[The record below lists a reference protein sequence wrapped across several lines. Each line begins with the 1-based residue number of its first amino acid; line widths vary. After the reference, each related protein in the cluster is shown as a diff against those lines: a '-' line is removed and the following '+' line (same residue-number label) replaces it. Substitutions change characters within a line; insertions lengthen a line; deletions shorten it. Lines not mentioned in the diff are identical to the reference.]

1 MISTKFYRA
10 RPSTNQLRLPKN
22 ISPAI
27 QLFCTNRARTTSS
40 STISTSSPL
49 ITTPQFYSTRSSSQ
63 AISSSKPWK
72 MHTDIEYRDL
82 KPITE
87 MPSDDIL
94 LIDVREESEVI
105 QGNIPSSVNIP
116 ISKFEKL
123 IELHP
128 DEFIK
133 ILGFPKPDKDQ
144 KIIFYCRSGARSAM
158 ALEISK
164 LKGFKNLRNYK
175 GSWLDW
181 IDKET
186 PSS

>member
-1 MISTKFYRA
+1 MS
-10 RPSTNQLRLPKN
+10 
-22 ISPAI
+22 
-27 QLFCTNRARTTSS
+27 
-40 STISTSSPL
+40 
-49 ITTPQFYSTRSSSQ
+49 
-63 AISSSKPWK
+63 
-72 MHTDIEYRDL
+72 
-82 KPITE
+82 
-87 MPSDDIL
+87 
-94 LIDVREESEVI
+94 IDVREESEVI

>member
-1 MISTKFYRA
+1 MISTKFYRS

-27 QLFCTNRARTTSS
+27 QLLCNNRARTTSS
-40 STISTSSPL
+40 STLSTSSPL
-49 ITTPQFYSTRSSSQ
+49 ITIPSITPLDHQAKQFLRPNPGKCTP
-63 AISSSKPWK
+63 ISN
-72 MHTDIEYRDL
+72 IE
-82 KPITE
+82 IF
-87 MPSDDIL
+87 
-94 LIDVREESEVI
+94 
-105 QGNIPSSVNIP
+105 PSSVNIP